1 MMEEEIH
8 SDVGNYNPF
17 QAPELLESDEGP
29 FHSSDEFLRTEHIS
43 HEASAKSIGTLYFLA
58 AILVSVAGAV
68 LFTGSN
74 PVDIGGLLILVLTAC
89 FLLAVA
95 IGLWR
100 LQTWARWI
108 AVVLA
113 FPGLLAVPLG
123 TLINGYILYLLLTAK
138 GSMIFSKEYRKIIE
152 ATPHIKYQSS
162 KIVLALLVLLLTVLL
177 LAIGASLFAS

>member
-1 MMEEEIH
+1 MMEEDTRN
-8 SDVGNYNPF
+8 DVGDYNPF
-17 QAPELLESDEGP
+17 QAPELLAVDEGP
-29 FHSSDEFLRTEHIS
+29 FHSSEEFIRTEHIS
-43 HEASAKSIGTLYFLA
+43 HEASSKSIGTLYFLA
-58 AILVSVAGAV
+58 VILISVAGAV
-68 LFTGSN
+68 LPAGSN
-74 PVDIGGLLILVLTAC
+74 PVDIGGLLVFVLTAC

-138 GSMIFSKEYRKIIE
+138 GAMVFSKEYRKIIE

-162 KIVLALLVLLLTVLL
+162 KIVLVLLVLLLTVLL
-177 LAIGASLFAS
+177 LAIGAALFTS